1 MQNLLSN
8 AEKRLNS
15 GITSILY
22 GRSWMCMSKS
32 KETNI
37 SKERLDYLRTVKIRK
52 ISILVT
58 QILILITFFALWEI
72 LAKLKIIDSF
82 IMSQPSRI
90 VNTIINLY
98 NEGQL
103 FQHIGITC
111 WETIVGFVSGTVL
124 GTIIAIILWWSE
136 FLSEVLEPYLVV
148 LNSLP
153 KIALGPIF
161 ILWFGA
167 GPTSIIAITL
177 AVSII
182 VTILEVLN
190 GFVAT
195 DEEEIKL
202 VKSFGANRLQIFT
215 KVVFPANLPVIIN
228 SLKINVGLSWVG
240 VIVGEFLVSKSGL
253 GYLIVYGGQV
263 FQLDLVM
270 ASVIIL
276 CIAAGLMY
284 KAVVVLQGLLHIKY

>member
-1 MQNLLSN
+1 
-8 AEKRLNS
+8 
-15 GITSILY
+15 
-22 GRSWMCMSKS
+22 MSKV
-32 KETNI
+32 KEINV
-37 SKERLDYLRTVKIRK
+37 SKERLAYLKTIKVKK
-52 ISILVT
+52 TSILVI
-58 QILILITFFALWEI
+58 QILILIVFFAQWEI
-72 LAKLKIIDSF
+72 CARLKIIDPF
-82 IMSQPSRI
+82 ITSQPSRI
-90 VNTIINLY
+90 VNTILNLY
-98 NEGQL
+98 KEGQL
-103 FQHIGITC
+103 FQHIAITC
-111 WETIVGFVSGTVL
+111 WETIVGFVLGTVL

-136 FLSEVLEPYLVV
+136 FLSKVLEPYLVI

-161 ILWFGA
+161 IVWFGA
-167 GPTSIIAITL
+167 GTTSIIVIALAISL
-177 AVSII
+177 I

-195 DEEEIKL
+195 DEEQIKL
-202 VKSFGANRLQIFT
+202 VKTFGANRFQTFT

-284 KAVVVLQGLLHIKY
+284 KAVVLLQKLLIKGHI

>member
-1 MQNLLSN
+1 
-8 AEKRLNS
+8 
-15 GITSILY
+15 
-22 GRSWMCMSKS
+22 MSKTM
-32 KETNI
+32 EPNI
-37 SKERLDYLRTVKIRK
+37 SKERLAYLRSVKIRR
-52 ISILVT
+52 ISILAT
-58 QILILITFFALWEI
+58 QILILISFFALWEI
-72 LAKLKIIDSF
+72 LARLKIIDSF

-90 VNTIINLY
+90 VNTVINLY

-103 FQHIGITC
+103 FHHIGITC
-111 WETIVGFVSGTVL
+111 WETFVGFISGTVL

-161 ILWFGA
+161 IVWFGA

-202 VKSFGANRLQIFT
+202 VKSFGARRLQIFT
-215 KVVFPANLPVIIN
+215 KVVFPANLPIIIN

-276 CIAAGLMY
+276 SIAAGLMY
-284 KAVVVLQGLLHIKY
+284 KAVVVLQGLLHIKH